1 MYKSISSSSSNQA
14 GDRKQS
20 AIFCDMCAEEDR
32 RAAAKTCM
40 KCEISMCVE
49 HLQPHLTT
57 PVLLLSH
64 PLTEPMAPGVEGLG
78 GTKCPQHGKLL
89 EYYCLDDLT
98 SVCVSCAIEDQH
110 RLHNMKTLP
119 KAHAELV
126 GKILEGERAV
136 AAKRQE
142 SEELGKW
149 EQSKREEVSQ
159 YSLRLIDAVSKLR
172 DMTLNRVQS
181 SVSARMGCIATGG
194 SSIQAAMGEKDT
206 FRFLQLYSQVNQ
218 DMERAKSVDLRKG
231 LETGQERD
239 KLSQELQEVG
249 AEMMDQATKLCGS
262 VLMFVDPENL
272 RETPG
277 NANAIF
283 EPRTLV
289 HGMSLSADL
298 RKAFYSQAQQ
308 SGTNN
313 QCTLLIKEANSTSPL
328 HSWKIAVSEY
338 YDWTIGFCEHES
350 TLAQGIVYALFIK
363 DDLLCYLKNN
373 RLDNPFGAIGI
384 PHHIPGVVRPKTV
397 EVCWNPQDF
406 SLSFFTCSSRHY
418 QRTLIVSIDVRHS
431 ISGLHPFVKLQSSLA
446 LQQPKLQQINIL
458 GLGQFWGQQ
467 NIGYHNNSFNVTS
480 LLCELL

>member
-1 MYKSISSSSSNQA
+1 MYKSSSSSNKA
-14 GDRKQS
+14 GDRKQP

-49 HLQPHLTT
+49 HLQPHLTKQ
-57 PVLLLSH
+57 VFLLSH
-64 PLTEPMAPGVEGLG
+64 PLTEPMAPGAEGLG

-110 RLHNMKTLP
+110 RLHNMKTFP
-119 KAHAELV
+119 KAQAELV
-126 GKILEGERAV
+126 EKIAEGERAV

-218 DMERAKSVDLRKG
+218 DMERAKAVDLRKG

-262 VLMFVDPENL
+262 VLMFVDPENQ

-289 HGMSLSADL
+289 HGMSLSADH

-313 QCTLLIKEANSTSPL
+313 QCTLRIKDANSTSPL

-338 YDWTIGFCEHES
+338 YDWTIGFWEHES
-350 TLAQGIVYALFIK
+350 TLDQGIVYALCIK
-363 DDLLCYLKNN
+363 DDLLSYLKNN
-373 RLDNPFGAIGI
+373 PLDNPFGAIGI

-418 QRTLIVSIDVRHS
+418 QRRLIVSIDVRNS
-431 ISGLHPFVKLQSSLA
+431 SSGLKPFVKLQSKA
-446 LQQPKLQQINIL
+446 GLQQPQLQQINSV
-458 GLGQFWGQQ
+458 GLRQMWGQQ